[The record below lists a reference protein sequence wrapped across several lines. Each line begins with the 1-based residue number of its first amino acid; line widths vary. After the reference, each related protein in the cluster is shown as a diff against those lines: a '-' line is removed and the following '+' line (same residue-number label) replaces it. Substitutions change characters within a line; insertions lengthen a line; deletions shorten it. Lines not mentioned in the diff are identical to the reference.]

1 MNHTVTVLTQVS
13 VEVDM
18 SKFPVEAL
26 IEEVKSRLDVVAA
39 RRLNTIISA
48 HRDKMEEA
56 EGYPEEWV
64 RIPVLNS
71 GDQHPLHGIYY
82 AMKFGK
88 ESHALD
94 LMRDFLGDQFGV
106 VL

>member
-1 MNHTVTVLTQVS
+1 MKHTVTVLTQVS

-18 SKFPVEAL
+18 SKFPLDAL
-26 IEEVKSRLDVVAA
+26 MDEIKSRLDAVAD
-39 RRLNTIISA
+39 RRMQTA
-48 HRDKMEEA
+48 MAQHREKLDEA
-56 EGYPEEWV
+56 EGYAEEWV
-64 RIPVLNS
+64 RIPPLNS
-71 GDQHPLHGIYY
+71 VDQHPLHGIYY

-94 LMRDFLGDQFGV
+94 LMRDYLGDQFGV

>member
-26 IEEVKSRLDVVAA
+26 IEEVKSRLNVVAT
-39 RRLNTIISA
+39 RRLNTIMAA
-48 HRDKMEEA
+48 HRDRIEDA

-64 RIPVLNS
+64 RIPPLN
-71 GDQHPLHGIYY
+71 GTDQHPLHGIYY